1 MRGCSMRRRPI
12 NTDADGNA
20 KTIPAGYYKSGFTNL
35 TRRMGGARDGFAAT
49 GIMETMELMETG
61 DGEDTDKR

>member
-1 MRGCSMRRRPI
+1 MRRRPI

-35 TRRMGGARDGFAAT
+35 TRRMGGGERRLRGHRDNGDN
-49 GIMETMELMETG
+49 GING
-61 DGEDTDKR
+61 NGGWGRHR